1 VIKRNRT
8 PLKYV
13 FNTLFIS
20 MLRLLLKQ
28 TAAESLPPYSC
39 LIKRKSIKLEDEF
52 NGLNCRKY
60 KIKET

>member
-1 VIKRNRT
+1 
-8 PLKYV
+8 
-13 FNTLFIS
+13 